1 MIDKIVK
8 IIGDKISKELLE
20 YKPTK
25 ISKGLLHLPSPTFIE
40 DVLINSDRLNSTLR
54 NLKMLFNSGRLAG
67 TGYLSILPV
76 DQGIEYSAGSS
87 FAKNPIYFDPEN
99 MVKLAIESGCNGI
112 VSSVGALGSVARKY
126 VHKIP
131 FIVKLNHNELLSYPN
146 VYDQKI
152 FAAVDQAYDM
162 GAIGVAATVY
172 FGSEES
178 KRQIEEVSQI
188 FEYAHSK
195 GMITMLWAYLRNNQF
210 KNEKADYHYAVDF
223 TSQANY
229 IGSTIKADIVKQKMP
244 IYVKGFQDFKYSVYE
259 SETYENLI
267 GTHPIDMVR
276 YQVFNCFSGRVGLM
290 NSGGLSEGEKDIATV
305 IINSIINKRA
315 GGMGLISGRKAFQ
328 KPFEE
333 GVKLLNQIQDIYLS
347 KDIDIP

>member
-1 MIDKIVK
+1 MLDRIIK
-8 IIGDKISKELLE
+8 IIGEKVSKELLE

-25 ISKGLLHLPSPTFIE
+25 ISKNLLYLPSPTFIE
-40 DVLINSDRLNSTLR
+40 DVLVNSDRLNSTLR
-54 NLKMLFNSGRLAG
+54 NLKTLFNSGRLSG

-76 DQGIEYSAGSS
+76 DQGVEYSAGSS

-99 MVKLAIESGCNGI
+99 IIKLAIEAGCNGI
-112 VSSVGALGSVARKY
+112 VSTVGALGSVARKY

-146 VYDQKI
+146 FYDQKI
-152 FAAVDQAYDM
+152 FATVDQAYDM
-162 GAIGVAATVY
+162 GAIGIAATIY

-188 FEYAHSK
+188 FEYAHAK
-195 GMITMLWAYLRNNQF
+195 GMLTMLWTYLRNSKF
-210 KNEKADYHYAVDF
+210 KDQHNDYHYAVDL

-244 IYVKGFQDFKYSVYE
+244 TYAKGFKDFKYSFYE
-259 SETYENLI
+259 SEMYENLI
-267 GTHPIDMVR
+267 GNHPIDMVR
-276 YQVFNCFSGRVGLM
+276 YQVLNCFSGRVGLM
-290 NSGGLSEGEKDIATV
+290 NSGGISEGEKDIATAV
-305 IINSIINKRA
+305 INSIINKRA
-315 GGMGLISGRKAFQ
+315 GGMGIISGRKAFQ

-333 GVKLLNQIQDIYLS
+333 GVKLLNLIQDIYLS